1 MQLIALSGGKG
12 HGKDTFA
19 KVLVEEM
26 EKAGMLGV
34 THSFAYSMKRGLAE
48 IFGADVWAFH
58 NHLMKEMPLQGVS
71 FTPRE
76 VMMWANDAFKTKFGR
91 AVFLQPAIGHYARWQ
106 RTPELSKPDAVI
118 FTDLRFLEEA
128 SWVKHEMG
136 FIVEVLNP
144 AKAENEAPVAHES
157 EAKQCRSMVD
167 HTVFNA
173 GSVDDLLEEAR
184 KVLIKA
190 GVFTND

>member
-1 MQLIALSGGKG
+1 MQLIALSGRKG

-19 KVLVEEM
+19 KMLVEEM
-26 EKAGMLGV
+26 EKVGMLGV

-48 IFGADVWAFH
+48 IFGADVESFH
-58 NHLMKEMPLQGVS
+58 NHFMKEMPIRGVS

-76 VMMWANDAFKTKFGR
+76 VMMWANDVFKAKFGR
-91 AVFLQPAIGHYARWQ
+91 AVFLQNAISHYARWQ

-136 FIVEVLNP
+136 YIVEVINP
-144 AKAENEAPVAHES
+144 IKEENEPPIAHES
-157 EAKQCRSMVD
+157 EAGQCRTLVD
-167 HTVFNA
+167 SVVFNE
-173 GSVDDLLEEAR
+173 GPVESLRKEAR
-184 KVLIKA
+184 NVLIKA